1 MVNLTQASCELFRR
15 TPDECFSSLP
25 ELHQHCQAQ
34 KEASLDR
41 WHPPQSLR
49 PYTDAGDFRLTL
61 GSDGAF
67 ACNDWSFSQLCRLGC
82 VNKETVNR
90 LSAATATKVLQ
101 ETLPIGNRPLQI
113 LTAEQ
118 NIRSIHGVAYT
129 RLWNADL
136 LSVLQEFAVDFQPPQ
151 AGIGGATG
159 VYCGEQDLFCFMID
173 PNGWTE
179 IGDQAF
185 APGFFVWNSEVG
197 KRSLGISTFWFQAV
211 CQNHIVWDAVEVI
224 EFSRKHTSSVYE
236 SLGEIRHIIEALA
249 RKRDQRKDGFAKVIR
264 KAMQIQLGS
273 DAAEME
279 KVLSQHGIARQLAKR
294 ALDVAQQSGMF
305 SLFSIVDA
313 LTRLAGE
320 LKFAGDRTDADQ
332 KAASLLSLAA

>member
-1 MVNLTQASCELFRR
+1 MVNLSQASWELFRR
-15 TPDECFSSLP
+15 TPDECFDSLSA
-25 ELHQHCQAQ
+25 LSQHCQSQ

-41 WHPPQSLR
+41 WHPPQKLV
-49 PYTDAGDFRLTL
+49 PHTDAGDFRLAL
-61 GSDGAF
+61 GNDGAF
-67 ACNDWSFSQLCRLGC
+67 ACNDWSFSQLCRLGG

-90 LSAATATKVLQ
+90 LSAATASKVLQ
-101 ETLPIGNRPLQI
+101 ETLPVGNRPLHL
-113 LTAEQ
+113 LTTEQ

-136 LSVLQEFAVDFQPPQ
+136 LSMVREFAVDFQPPQ
-151 AGIGGATG
+151 TGIGAATG
-159 VYCGEQDLFCFMID
+159 LYCGEQDLFCFMID

-211 CQNHIVWDAVEVI
+211 CKNHIVWDAVEVV

-236 SLGEIRHIIEALA
+236 SLGEIRNIIEALA
-249 RKRDQRKDGFAKVIR
+249 RKRDERKDGFANVIR
-264 KAMQIQLGS
+264 KAMQTRLGS
-273 DAAEME
+273 DAAEVE
-279 KVLSQHGIARQLAKR
+279 KVLSQHSVARHLAKR
-294 ALDVAQQSGMF
+294 ALEIAQEAGRF
-305 SLFSIVDA
+305 TLFSIVDA